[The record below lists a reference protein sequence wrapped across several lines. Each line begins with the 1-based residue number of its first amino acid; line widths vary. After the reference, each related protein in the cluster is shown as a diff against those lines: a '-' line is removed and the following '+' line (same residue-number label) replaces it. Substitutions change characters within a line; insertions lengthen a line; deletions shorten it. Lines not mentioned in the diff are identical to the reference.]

1 MKSSAERNILLLGAL
16 LLGLA
21 GCSTAN
27 KSISQSTAPEAA
39 PFGGAGK
46 AQIPPEAAAM
56 GNFLKAQVAMNAGD
70 HDEALKDYELAAQ
83 ADPSSS
89 KLRVKLATLYV
100 RQGKTAR
107 GGNSFGD
114 RPRFECRGAVQ
125 GGPQARSEEPGSLP
139 LSWDVVRQ
147 AGRQRAGRQ
156 DL

>member
-16 LLGLA
+16 LLRLA

-100 RQGKTAR
+100 RQGRLKDAAEEINGAIAADPNNVDAR
-107 GGNSFGD
+107 LL
-114 RPRFECRGAVQ
+114 A
-125 GGPQARSEEPGSLP
+125 
-139 LSWDVVRQ
+139 
-147 AGRQRAGRQ
+147 AGIA
-156 DL
+156 